1 MGEEEKIKELKEL
14 MVKQANIRNVCTS
27 AHIHH
32 GKCISGGS
40 RVFVADIGLKSAKD
54 IFEEVAESGEVYEDN
69 EDHTIFVPKKEV
81 LIYSLNKET
90 NKIEKRPVKYVWRL
104 KGGNTLKVKLRNGFE
119 VNTTPEHKYLIFDDG
134 FNYKEAKNLKIGD
147 RIVCDKIH
155 EFFWK
160 EKNVNIEDYNSVEV
174 VVNDNGKKLIQII
187 KNIYEDITFVD
198 IIEISEGF
206 EDVVYDFTVPDN
218 HNFIAE
224 GMVIH
229 NTALTD
235 NLLAA
240 SGYMSARAA
249 GSLEEGM
256 ATWQHLD
263 EQERLMTVDAANVSM
278 VHEFE
283 GQKFLINLIDTPGHV
298 DFGGNVTRA
307 MRAIDGTI
315 CLVCGVEGIMPQTET
330 VVKQA
335 LRERVKPVLFI
346 NKVDRMINELK
357 LTPEQ
362 MQQRLLKLVL
372 EFNQLIERTVE
383 PEFRDKWKVDISD
396 GSVAFGS
403 ARENWALSV
412 SFMKKKNITF
422 KDIID
427 LYLTGKPQEEVKK
440 WTWKNAPLYEVLL
453 DMVIKH
459 LPNPLEAQK
468 YRIPKIWSGDLDSE
482 LGKNLL
488 NCDPKGK
495 TAFVITRVVID
506 QKSGRELAAGRL
518 FSGVL
523 TEGMNVYLNSAKMY
537 QRVAQVFMYKGVKPE
552 SVGEVGAGNV
562 LALGGISGYAGE
574 TITLEPEQPFEE
586 LRHIFEPVITKAI
599 EPAKPQ
605 DLPKLVEVL
614 KKVGKEDP
622 SVKIEINEETG
633 ENLISGMGE
642 LHLEIIENRIITEKG
657 LQIKTSA
664 PMVVYRETVTKVS
677 PEVEGKSPNKHNKF
691 YFTVE
696 PLNDNIYRAIKDG
709 RLIETKAGKKEYP
722 DWKKLVDLGME
733 TKEARKIKDVYNAN
747 VLLDNTRGIVHIGE
761 VIDLIIEG
769 FEQVIQAG
777 PLAREPCTKLLVRI
791 HDLKLHEDA
800 IHRGPSQVLPA
811 VRNALREG
819 MLNAGAV
826 MFEPVQVLMIECPE
840 NYLGEMSRLVQNKRG
855 QLLDVNS
862 EGGGLVIKAKLP
874 VAEMIGLS
882 SDLRSATEGRGNFFI
897 SDQLFEKLPEALKEK
912 TIKNIRSRKGLSAEE
927 TSTT

>member
-1 MGEEEKIKELKEL
+1 MAEEDKVKELKEL
-14 MVKQANIRNVCTS
+14 MKAQARIRNVCTS

-32 GKCISGGS
+32 GKCISGDS
-40 RVFVADIGLKSAKD
+40 RIILANGMIKLARE
-54 IFEEVAESGEVYEDN
+54 IFEDSSNDGLLYKDN
-69 EDHTIFVPKKEV
+69 EDYTIFIPKQELTV
-81 LIYSLNKET
+81 FSLNKDT
-90 NKIEKRPVKYVWRL
+90 GKLEKRQVKYVWRL
-104 KGGNTLKVKLRNGFE
+104 KGGDTLKVRLRNRFE
-119 VNTTPEHKYLIFDDG
+119 INTTPEHKYLIFNDG
-134 FNYKEAKNLKIGD
+134 FKYIEAKNLKIGD
-147 RIVCDKIH
+147 RVVCAKNIG
-155 EFFWK
+155 FFW
-160 EKNVNIEDYNSVEV
+160 EDTNVNSEDYN
-174 VVNDNGKKLIQII
+174 
-187 KNIYEDITFVD
+187 F
-198 IIEISEGF
+198 IEILMDDGQIQLVRNEYDELAFVEIEKIEAGF
-206 EDVVYDFTVPDN
+206 EDVVYDFTVPET

-240 SGYMSARAA
+240 SGYMSVRAA

-256 ATWQHLD
+256 ATWQHAD

-278 VHEFE
+278 VHSFE
-283 GQKFLINLIDTPGHV
+283 GQRYLINLIDTPGHV

-307 MRAIDGTI
+307 MRAIDGTV

-346 NKVDRMINELK
+346 NKIDRLINELK

-372 EFNQLIERTVE
+372 EFNQLIERIVE
-383 PEFRDKWKVDISD
+383 PDFKEKWKVDINN

-412 SFMKKKNITF
+412 PFMKRKNITF

-427 LYLTGKPQEEVKK
+427 LYSTGKKQEEIKE

-459 LPNPLEAQK
+459 LPSPLEAQK
-468 YRIPKIWSGDLDSE
+468 YRIPKIWTGDLDSE
-482 LGKNLL
+482 LGKDLTSCN
-488 NCDPKGK
+488 PKGK
-495 TAFVITRVVID
+495 TAFVITRVVLD
-506 QKSGRELAAGRL
+506 QKSGRELSAGRL
-518 FSGVL
+518 FSGVIS
-523 TEGMNVYLNSAKMY
+523 EGMNVYLNSAKMY
-537 QRVAQVFMYKGVKPE
+537 QRVAQVFMYKGVRPE
-552 SVGEVGAGNV
+552 QVGEVGAGNV

-574 TITLEPEQPFEE
+574 TITLQPEQPFEE
-586 LRHIFEPVITKAI
+586 LKHIFEPVITKAI

-657 LQIKTSA
+657 LQIKTSS

-677 PEVEGKSPNKHNKF
+677 PEIEGKSPNKHNKF
-691 YFTVE
+691 YFIIE
-696 PLNDNIYRAIKDG
+696 PLPENIYQAIKES
-709 RLIETKAGKKEYP
+709 RIIETKAGKKEYP

-733 TKEARKIKDVYNAN
+733 TKEARKVKNVYHGNM
-747 VLLDNTRGIVHIGE
+747 LLDNTRGIVHIGE

-769 FEQVIQAG
+769 FEQVMDAG

-791 HDLKLHEDA
+791 NDLKLHEDA

-811 VRNALREG
+811 VRDALREA
-819 MLNAGAV
+819 MAKAGAV
-826 MFEPVQVLMIECPE
+826 MFEPVQVLKIECPE
-840 NYLGEMSRLVQNKRG
+840 AFLGEMSRLIQNKRG
-855 QLLDVNS
+855 QLLNVNT
-862 EGGGLVIKAKLP
+862 EAWGLIIDAKLP
-874 VAEMIGLS
+874 VAEMFGLS
-882 SDLRSATEGRGNFFI
+882 SDLRSATEGRGNFFVA
-897 SDQLFEKLPEALKEK
+897 DQVFEKLPEALKDK
-912 TIKNIRSRKGLSAEE
+912 TVNNIRTRKGLGPEAFSI
-927 TSTT
+927 S